1 LDQEWITRPPLA
13 TEAQKKLF
21 AEQYV
26 EAAIGAQLSVVAI
39 TDHNLC
45 RHRDELLIPYLQE
58 VAIPLGLTVLPGF
71 EVTVSDCGGTHILA
85 IFSEGSS
92 LTTIDEVVSQL
103 FPPGNPRFRGDE
115 VLPSARGIE
124 DLDRILRQSGLDH
137 LLVFAHA
144 DRENGVLYQRGGA
157 MRARLWKQPFVRIA
171 QLSKP
176 PSECTG
182 FVESVVKCT
191 NSSYSREIAYVI
203 ASDCRSLDPAAVS
216 PERCALG
223 SRYTW
228 IKADPTFEGLRQI
241 VFEPNDRTRFQEHK
255 PEEKPAFITID
266 QVRFLDPSGTF
277 QSDPIQLN
285 PNLVTIIGGKSTG
298 KSILLSCIARAID
311 VEQAQAAAEIARANL
326 YDLGALDFEV
336 VWNTGDVDRLSET
349 EVRHR
354 VTFLPQM
361 FIHRLVEQENR
372 PSLSESLLRFLR
384 QNESF
389 EALYGE
395 LIGERDAVMIEL
407 ATETSNFFSFL
418 SSWRDVVTKTKE
430 LGDRSS
436 IESEL
441 NKIEEKSEGLRKASG
456 FSEKETEQYQ
466 KLQLNAVAADARYK
480 TSQRVEACM
489 QDIASE
495 IPPVIQD
502 AIAKL
507 DDTVAQAVDS
517 HGLEE
522 TERQQV
528 VTHVKRLKQ
537 AIRAASTAFTSETS
551 RTARELANNTRTAAT
566 ALEEA
571 KSAVKPYLDKIAN
584 QKELKELQESHK
596 QLSSLLQGIR
606 QREKEKSQIEQK
618 YWASV
623 TEIERLVAARFG
635 VQERLI
641 ELFNDPAYARVGE
654 DIVVTAELTFDKDG
668 FESDFLGCFNLRH
681 PVSRLGDHYEE
692 NRVIWSR
699 ETHVEII
706 TSTLKKVIGTPE
718 AQLKLRAG
726 QTLRNAVEV
735 LLRDYLSH
743 SFSVKQ
749 AGEDIFRMSPGKQG
763 LVLLEIF
770 LHLSNS
776 TYPILIDQPE
786 DNLDNRTIYSHL
798 VRYIRTRKLS
808 RQIIMVTHNP
818 NLVLGTDAEQVIVA
832 NQGVGGQGENARH
845 RFEYVSGAIECSFT
859 DAEVTTVLESRGIRE
874 HVCHVLEGG
883 EEAFRKRE
891 EKYCLSR

>member
-1 LDQEWITRPPLA
+1 
-13 TEAQKKLF
+13 
-21 AEQYV
+21 
-26 EAAIGAQLSVVAI
+26 
-39 TDHNLC
+39 
-45 RHRDELLIPYLQE
+45 
-58 VAIPLGLTVLPGF
+58 
-71 EVTVSDCGGTHILA
+71 
-85 IFSEGSS
+85 
-92 LTTIDEVVSQL
+92 
-103 FPPGNPRFRGDE
+103 
-115 VLPSARGIE
+115 
-124 DLDRILRQSGLDH
+124 
-137 LLVFAHA
+137 
-144 DRENGVLYQRGGA
+144 
-157 MRARLWKQPFVRIA
+157 
-171 QLSKP
+171 
-176 PSECTG
+176 
-182 FVESVVKCT
+182 
-191 NSSYSREIAYVI
+191 
-203 ASDCRSLDPAAVS
+203 
-216 PERCALG
+216 
-223 SRYTW
+223 
-228 IKADPTFEGLRQI
+228 
-241 VFEPNDRTRFQEHK
+241 
-255 PEEKPAFITID
+255 
-266 QVRFLDPSGTF
+266 
-277 QSDPIQLN
+277 
-285 PNLVTIIGGKSTG
+285 
-298 KSILLSCIARAID
+298 
-311 VEQAQAAAEIARANL
+311 
-326 YDLGALDFEV
+326 
-336 VWNTGDVDRLSET
+336 
-349 EVRHR
+349 
-354 VTFLPQM
+354 
-361 FIHRLVEQENR
+361 
-372 PSLSESLLRFLR
+372 
-384 QNESF
+384 
-389 EALYGE
+389 
-395 LIGERDAVMIEL
+395 
-407 ATETSNFFSFL
+407 
-418 SSWRDVVTKTKE
+418 
-430 LGDRSS
+430 
-436 IESEL
+436 
-441 NKIEEKSEGLRKASG
+441 
-456 FSEKETEQYQ
+456 
-466 KLQLNAVAADARYK
+466 
-480 TSQRVEACM
+480 M

-832 NQGVGGQGENARH
+832 NQGVEGQGENARH